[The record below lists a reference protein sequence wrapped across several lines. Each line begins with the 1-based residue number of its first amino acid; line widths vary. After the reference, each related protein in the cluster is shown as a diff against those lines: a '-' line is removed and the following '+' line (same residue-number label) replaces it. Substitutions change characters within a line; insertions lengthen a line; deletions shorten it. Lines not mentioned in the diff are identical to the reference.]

1 MNKVRAIEINIDD
14 EDDDFDDNDILDFE
28 DDEFD
33 FAGDYVE
40 IYEHEEEERV
50 YAVRPN
56 KTQIKKEIAAIADLA
71 EELAGLAP
79 NQIKSFGLPEV
90 IENAI
95 LQVAAMPLKGARK
108 RQLKYITAALRKLD
122 LTEIVEKLARLKSK
136 SAHAVREHHLAERW
150 RDKLVADQGNNL
162 LTELL
167 AEYPQ
172 ADSQQIRQLQ
182 RNAKKEAATGKPPK
196 SARQL
201 YKYLK
206 GLFEELPHQNTD
218 FDVDADLDSSTDADF
233 DSGSDSD

>member
-14 EDDDFDDNDILDFE
+14 EDDFEDDELDFE

-33 FAGDYVE
+33 FEGDYVE
-40 IYEHEEEERV
+40 IYEPEEEERE

-71 EELAGLAP
+71 EELVGLTP
-79 NQIKSFGLPEV
+79 HQIKSFELPEL
-90 IENAI
+90 
-95 LQVAAMPLKGARK
+95 LQNSIIQVSTMPPKGARK
-108 RQLKYITAALRKLD
+108 RQLKYITAGLRKLD
-122 LTEIVEKLARLKSK
+122 LTDIQERMARLKSK

-150 RDKLVADQGNNL
+150 RDKLVADSGNEL
-162 LTELL
+162 LTQLL
-167 AEYPQ
+167 DEYPE

-196 SARQL
+196 SARLL

-206 GLFEELPHQNTD
+206 ALFESASHH
-218 FDVDADLDSSTDADF
+218 DADAESDFVDEDSEQD
-233 DSGSDSD
+233 SDSDEF

>member
-14 EDDDFDDNDILDFE
+14 EEDFE
-28 DDEFD
+28 DDDALDFDEEEFD

-40 IYEHEEEERV
+40 IYEPEEEERV

-71 EELAGLAP
+71 EELAGLTP
-79 NQIKSFGLPEV
+79 NQIKSFELPE
-90 IENAI
+90 ILQNSI
-95 LQVAAMPLKGARK
+95 LQVATMPPKGARK
-108 RQLKYITAALRKLD
+108 RQLKYITAGLRKLD
-122 LTEIVEKLARLKSK
+122 LTEIQERLARLKSK

-150 RDKLVADQGNNL
+150 RDKLVADSGNEM

-167 AEYPQ
+167 EEYPH

-196 SARQL
+196 SARLL

-206 GLFEELPHQNTD
+206 VLFEGMSHHDTD
-218 FDVDADLDSSTDADF
+218 SEAGFDVDSEQGLDSDEI
-233 DSGSDSD
+233 

>member
-14 EDDDFDDNDILDFE
+14 EDDYEDDDALDFE

-33 FAGDYVE
+33 FEGDYVE
-40 IYEHEEEERV
+40 IYEADEEERE

-71 EELAGLAP
+71 EELAGLTP
-79 NQIKSFGLPEV
+79 QQIKSFELPEL
-90 IENAI
+90 
-95 LQVAAMPLKGARK
+95 LQNSIIQVSTMPPKGARK
-108 RQLKYITAALRKLD
+108 RQLKYITAGLRKLD
-122 LTEIVEKLARLKSK
+122 LTEIQERMARLKSK

-150 RDKLVADQGNNL
+150 RDKLVAESGNEL

-167 AEYPQ
+167 DEYPE

-196 SARQL
+196 SSRLL

-206 GLFEELPHQNTD
+206 ALFEELHHHE
-218 FDVDADLDSSTDADF
+218 VDPEI
-233 DSGSDSD
+233 GSEPESESDEF

>member
-14 EDDDFDDNDILDFE
+14 EDDDFEEDDALDFDE
-28 DDEFD
+28 EEFD
-33 FAGDYVE
+33 FTGDYVE
-40 IYEHEEEERV
+40 IYEPEEEERV

-71 EELAGLAP
+71 EELAGLTAS
-79 NQIKSFGLPEV
+79 QIKSFELPEV
-90 IENAI
+90 IQNAL
-95 LQVAAMPLKGARK
+95 LQVATMPLKGARK
-108 RQLKYITAALRKLD
+108 RQLKYITAALRKLE
-122 LTEIVEKLARLKSK
+122 LAEIVEKLARLKSK

-150 RDKLVADQGNNL
+150 RDKLVADTGNAL

-182 RNAKKEAATGKPPK
+182 RNAKKEATTGKPPK
-196 SARQL
+196 SARLL

-206 GLFEELPHQNTD
+206 ALFEGLPSND
-218 FDVDADLDSSTDADF
+218 SDSAENSDIDLKLDSDSNDF
-233 DSGSDSD
+233 